1 MEAVTARA
9 VASAKFYGFKFFE
22 VHLRNPENR
31 LVGIVNMH
39 LNHLKE
45 KGVVK
50 TLNSFKKLD
59 AWLETDDGL
68 NYAKELLAKKKQR
81 ERSYLSQ

>member
-1 MEAVTARA
+1 MEAVTAKS

-22 VHLRNPENR
+22 VHLRNSENR

-45 KGVVK
+45 KGIVK

-59 AWLETDDGL
+59 VWLATEEGL
-68 NYAKELLAKKKQR
+68 NYAKELLEKKQQR
-81 ERSYLSQ
+81 ERRYLTQ